1 MRPFILLLTVA
12 VLATG
17 VACDTASMVTTLP
30 SGAAFDAPD
39 GIDPRSPNIERN
51 TRLIDFDD
59 IRTVRLEVPVG
70 RISVTQA
77 PGDARATMQVTEIIT
92 REGLP
97 VEALTDL
104 LNNTGLTAER
114 AFVDQQRLDIDAR
127 IAPEL
132 DETEVLFDV
141 RLTIPV
147 NANIEVLVNNGPVSV
162 SDLTGNVEIRTD
174 NGEIDITSV
183 KGNIIAQTSSRPI
196 VIADVNGDVLAETTD
211 ADIDL
216 QLTPGLDGRISA
228 ETTTGAIFLMVPR
241 TTSASVM
248 LTSDQGSVAADL
260 NGFDV
265 TNISTRAGFLQGN
278 LNGGGGAIEARSL
291 AGEISFLGM

>member
-1 MRPFILLLTVA
+1 MRAFSSLLIIGLFVA
-12 VLATG
+12 QA
-17 VACDTASMVTTLP
+17 ACDTASMVSALP
-30 SGAAFDAPD
+30 SEAAFEAPD
-39 GIDPRSPNIERN
+39 GIDPRSPNVERT
-51 TRLIDFDD
+51 TRLIDFDN
-59 IRTVRLEVPVG
+59 IRTVRLELPVG
-70 RISVTQA
+70 RVSVTQA

-104 LNNTGLTAER
+104 LNKTGLTAER

-127 IAPEL
+127 IASEL

-147 NANIEVLVNNGPVSV
+147 NANIEVLVNNGPVGV
-162 SDLTGNVEIRTD
+162 SDLTGNVEVRTD
-174 NGEIDITSV
+174 NGEVDITSV
-183 KGNIIAQTSSRPI
+183 NGNIIAQTSSRSI
-196 VIADVNGDVLAETTD
+196 TIADVTGDVLAETTD

-216 QLTPGLDGRISA
+216 QLTPGANGRISA
-228 ETTTGAIFLMVPR
+228 ETTTGAIFLMVPK

-248 LTSDQGSVAADL
+248 LISDEGSVAADL

-278 LNGGGGAIEARSL
+278 LNGGGGAIEARSV